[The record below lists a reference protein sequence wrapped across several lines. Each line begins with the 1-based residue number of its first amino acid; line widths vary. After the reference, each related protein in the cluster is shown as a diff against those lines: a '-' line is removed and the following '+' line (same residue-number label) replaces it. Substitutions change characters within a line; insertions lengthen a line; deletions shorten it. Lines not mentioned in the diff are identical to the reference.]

1 MVIRK
6 TAGLRDFYPDSF
18 FQTPDCVYIYV
29 HIPIAWKLAS
39 YLPLVDGNPVG
50 GGKPLVAL
58 DIIDSIP
65 EVAKALG
72 QVHLQ
77 QISQQIFQVWAEVGR
92 KANLQTTESNQ
103 SLVRSVFSGTRLII
117 LGENVL
123 LWLFWRKSSTLE
135 N

>member
-92 KANLQTTESNQ
+92 KANLQTTESIRVLFGVCSQ
-103 SLVRSVFSGTRLII
+103 ARGWSFGGKKCLIVTF
-117 LGENVL
+117 L
-123 LWLFWRKSSTLE
+123 T
-135 N
+135 

>member
-6 TAGLRDFYPDSF
+6 TADLRDFYPDSF
-18 FQTPDCVYIYV
+18 FQTPDYVYIYV
-29 HIPIAWKLAS
+29 HIPIAWKLTS

>member
-18 FQTPDCVYIYV
+18 FQTPDYVYIYV
-29 HIPIAWKLAS
+29 HIPITWKLTS